1 MSQTLCMQSC
11 MLDSR
16 GGQDSE
22 GKKVSYVKKKKL
34 SVHIQKYE
42 ASFICN

>member
-22 GKKVSYVKKKKL
+22 GKKVSYVKKKK
-34 SVHIQKYE
+34 QKTVSTHTE
-42 ASFICN
+42 V